1 MQLAAVRQASA
12 LARGADM
19 SYPSVGAGR
28 VPSAEGLSV
37 NLEILGTEILR
48 KLETMIDTKVGM
60 LAQATKSGPS
70 DIVTEAD
77 RLMETWLWQWVH
89 NTYPDDG
96 FLGEE
101 HGWRFG
107 PTGAR
112 DWVVDPID
120 GTANFAWGVPW
131 ACCSVG
137 VLVGGAAEAGIIVDP
152 FRREVYRTT
161 MGEKVSLL
169 NGRAVHVS
177 EGASLAGRLVL
188 AEVPTGM
195 PLTELERVTRAVVE
209 SGGSARAMGSGA
221 LAMAL
226 VAAGRVHA
234 VVHAGPSVWDVAA
247 GVALVKHAGGI
258 VIGPDGAYVPSVAG
272 PLIAGNAQ
280 VCEVLRGI
288 LVGSSAN

>member
-1 MQLAAVRQASA
+1 MQLGAVRQGSA
-12 LARGADM
+12 LGGGANM
-19 SYPSVGAGR
+19 SYPSVGTGR
-28 VPSAEGLSV
+28 VPSSEELGVS
-37 NLEILGTEILR
+37 LEILGTEILR
-48 KLETMIDTKVGM
+48 KLETMIDTKVGQ
-60 LAQATKSGPS
+60 LDYATKNGPS

-77 RLMETWLWQWVH
+77 RLIESWLWEWVH

-107 PTGAR
+107 PTGGR

-120 GTANFAWGVPW
+120 GTANFACGIPW

-137 VLVGGAAEAGIIVDP
+137 VLIGGAAEAGIIVDP
-152 FRREVYRTT
+152 FRREIYRTT
-161 MGEKVSLL
+161 GEKVSLL
-169 NGRAVHVS
+169 NGKAVRVS
-177 EGASLAGRLVL
+177 EGASLAGRVVL

-195 PLTELERVTRAVVE
+195 PLTELGSVTRAVVE
-209 SGGSARAMGSGA
+209 GGGSARAMGSGA

-226 VAAGRVHA
+226 VAAGRAHA

-258 VIGPDGAYVPSVAG
+258 VIGPAGAYVPSVGG
-272 PLIAGNAQ
+272 PLIAGNAE
-280 VCEVLRGI
+280 VCEVLRGV
-288 LVGSSAN
+288 LAGSSAN